1 MIQNEAQLQQ
11 ACEALGDLY
20 RVLGSYRARI
30 LPQNARNYAMMAQ
43 GPLEEIRKLQSEIE
57 EYLGLTS
64 DAVTPVG
71 QGAILREKP
80 EL

>member
-11 ACEALGDLY
+11 ACDALGDLY
-20 RVLGSYRARI
+20 RVLGSYRSRI

-43 GPLEEIRKLQSEIE
+43 GPLEQIRKLQSEIE

-64 DAVTPVG
+64 EAAMPVG
-71 QGAILREKP
+71 PGTVLREKP
-80 EL
+80 GS